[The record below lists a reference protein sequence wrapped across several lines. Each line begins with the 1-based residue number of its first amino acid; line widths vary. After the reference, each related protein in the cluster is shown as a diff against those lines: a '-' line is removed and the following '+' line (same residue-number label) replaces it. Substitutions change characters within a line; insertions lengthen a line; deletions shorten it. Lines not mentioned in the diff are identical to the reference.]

1 MDTYKQ
7 KDYVQLNQE
16 EIDKNKSSSFILDDS
31 QQMELM
37 WDQVNVRTMKPKKKL
52 FQKQQTEQK
61 LILKDLKG
69 IVRPGQFTAI
79 LGPSGSGKTTLLNF
93 LSGRLVSDNLEVEG
107 IVKVNDV
114 SLNNIS
120 DIGNKIAYVMQDDIL
135 YRTMS
140 VKESFMFSANL
151 RLVGKTKQEKEKKV
165 ERLIE

>member
-69 IVRPGQFTAI
+69 IVRPG
-79 LGPSGSGKTTLLNF
+79 
-93 LSGRLVSDNLEVEG
+93 
-107 IVKVNDV
+107 
-114 SLNNIS
+114 
-120 DIGNKIAYVMQDDIL
+120 
-135 YRTMS
+135 
-140 VKESFMFSANL
+140 
-151 RLVGKTKQEKEKKV
+151 
-165 ERLIE
+165 